1 MKKIL
6 VLLLSL
12 VMIATLAACGNGAPA
27 PAEVADDVEDAVEE
41 VVEDVEEDVEP
52 DEPEEAGT
60 DGPYV
65 IRVTLPPIGN
75 AWHAKM
81 RIVMDDAIAA
91 IEADYPGQ
99 FDIQAINA
107 LDEADQ
113 VDTLIL
119 WSEDPTIDLIGIM
132 PQNGTLVTPIAEEI
146 YNSGTPTV
154 IMNRAIE
161 SDVFTAFV
169 TGDNNGGGRNA
180 AEFIADFLDGEG
192 DLVVIR
198 SGLGTPIDLD
208 RNGGFMDVIEGFPGI
223 NILGEA
229 DGGFN
234 RSDGLEAMTN
244 LLAAHENID
253 AVFAQDDEAGLGALQ
268 AIRDAGREDVRII
281 TGFGGVE
288 DVFEIYQMED
298 PDHIYRATMSY
309 FPTMGEE
316 GLRMAIRILRG
327 ESVPKETF
335 QPSHVVTMH
344 NWADH
349 IQFAY

>member
-6 VLLLSL
+6 ALLLAL
-12 VMIATLAACGNGAPA
+12 MLAGTLMACGNGAADPE
-27 PAEVADDVEDAVEE
+27 PEVEVEVETP
-41 VVEDVEEDVEP
+41 EEPEP
-52 DEPEEAGT
+52 EPENDDEPEAPAN

-91 IEADYPGQ
+91 IEADYPGE

-107 LDEADQ
+107 LDEQDQ
-113 VDTLIL
+113 VDTLFA
-119 WSEDPTIDLIGIM
+119 WADDPTIDLIGIM
-132 PQNGTLVTPIAEEI
+132 PQNGAIVTPVAEQI
-146 YNSGTPTV
+146 YNAGTPTV
-154 IMNRAIE
+154 IMNRGIE

-169 TGDNNGGGRNA
+169 TGDNRGGGSNA

-192 DLVVIR
+192 TLVVIR

-208 RNGGFMDVIEGFPGI
+208 RNGGFMEVIENFPDI
-223 NILGEA
+223 EILGEA

-244 LLAAHENID
+244 LLAAHDHID

-268 AIRDAGREDVRII
+268 AINDAGRTDVQII

-288 DVFEIYQMED
+288 DVFEIYQLED

-316 GLRMAIRILRG
+316 GLRMAIAILRG
-327 ESVPKETF
+327 ETVPHETF
-335 QPSHVVTMH
+335 QPSHVVTMD